1 MRLLYTI
8 ANRMSDEGLEDKR
21 FSSAKTDPRFKRVP
35 RQVRRLEIDDRFK
48 GMFDE
53 ERFQLNYSL
62 DKRGRPVTKNSRED
76 LQRYYRL
83 EGTAVPSP
91 AELVCRSRGEILI
104 DTSSS
109 SESDEEG
116 EFLSDKH

>member
-83 EGTAVPSP
+83 EGTGVPSA

-116 EFLSDKH
+116 QFLSDKH